1 MKKLLLTYLVRFA
14 FGAIA
19 LGIGVWYV
27 TSSIGGASLSY
38 TSMDTFL
45 NSIGATDG
53 NIASANG
60 CFLCTYINDLFIV
73 LGTASE
79 KFWGAMLDNLWIL
92 MTVGFGIYLIVHTI
106 KFFIKSITD
115 YSKLDGKEQKFEFK
129 EWFDPVWR
137 QGVRIIIIGAI
148 IGAFGMG
155 GITAIKSLAAITIQ
169 PVMYVGSQLAM
180 AATGVL
186 DYAQCIPSALSQT
199 NAMAPI
205 SNSLMCIVGNVNTVF
220 LAGAAG
226 GFSLM
231 NFAWMGLGGGILTW
245 VAGFL
250 TVIMF
255 VVIGFDLFFQI
266 LSVIFKLIFLVIFL
280 PFFAA
285 ASAFEKTWKMA
296 SGVVKGALKILMD
309 AAIKVVAISLKV
321 VIIYAIIS
329 FAGQDVFPGAGI
341 FPPLLK
347 TTQPTEQSVVVHN
360 VFAKCENISMVNGEV
375 DKAKFKVCFEQEKI
389 AVSSRYP
396 HAFDFLRNGWEFL
409 MLMFGLFFL
418 YMYVVSPKIDK
429 LIAAAPAFYPFRN
442 KDDKDEGGGLDNFG
456 GEMKKFG
463 KLAWN
468 KPKEWLEKY
477 IKENA

>member
-19 LGIGVWYV
+19 LGIGIWYV
-27 TSSIGGASLSY
+27 SSSIGGTSLSY

-60 CFLCTYINDLFIV
+60 CFLCSYINDLFIV
-73 LGTASE
+73 LGSASE
-79 KFWGAMLDNLWIL
+79 KFWTAILHNLWIL
-92 MTVGFGIYLIVHTI
+92 MVFGLGIFMIVHTI
-106 KFFIKSITD
+106 KYFLKSIEE
-115 YSKLDGKEQKFEFK
+115 SAKLDTAEKKFEFK
-129 EWFDPVWR
+129 VWFDPVWR
-137 QGVRIIIIGAI
+137 QGVRIMIVGAI
-148 IGAFGMG
+148 IGGFGMG
-155 GITAIKSLAAITIQ
+155 GIDAIKALSMITIE
-169 PVMYVGSQLAM
+169 PVMYIGTHLSM

-199 NAMAPI
+199 DPMAPI
-205 SNSLMCIVGNVNTVF
+205 SNSLMCIVGNVNTVM

-245 VAGFL
+245 IAGLL

-266 LSVIFKLIFLVIFL
+266 LSVIFRLIFLVIFL

-285 ASAFEKTWKMA
+285 ATAFEKTWKIA
-296 SGVVKGALKILMD
+296 GE
-309 AAIKVVAISLKV
+309 AIKGGLKMLIDSAVKIIAISLKV
-321 VIIYAIIS
+321 VIVYAIIS
-329 FAGQDVFPGAGI
+329 FAGRDVFPGAGI

-347 TTQPTEQSVVVHN
+347 TTQNTEQSVAVHN
-360 VFAKCENISMVNGEV
+360 VFATCEKSSIKNGEIDKDMFRECFDREKASV
-375 DKAKFKVCFEQEKI
+375 D
-389 AVSSRYP
+389 S
-396 HAFDFLRNGWEFL
+396 HAFDFLHNGWDFL
-409 MLMFGLFFL
+409 VLMFGLFFL
-418 YMYVVSPKIDK
+418 YMYVLSPKIDK
-429 LIAAAPAFYPFRN
+429 LIAAAPAFYPFR
-442 KDDKDEGGGLDNFG
+442 KTDDKEESGLDNFG
-456 GEMKKFG
+456 GEIKKFG

-468 KPKEWLEKY
+468 KPKDWLEKY
-477 IKENA
+477 IKENVD